1 LLIKKLKLIKVEKFL
16 SYILDLID
24 KYYHQKKINEFL
36 IKLNLKKVIDIGA
49 HKGEFL
55 ENIISIKNRIKVYSF
70 EPQSKI
76 FKDLKK
82 KFKNK
87 KNINLFNLAISNSN
101 KFKKLNINIKTS
113 TSTFSSYNQNSFWK
127 KIKDF
132 LLTGFKN
139 KSIVN
144 SELVLTN
151 SLDSFCKKKK
161 IKNIDLLKIDTEGHE
176 MQVLDGAKKLLKN
189 DIKFVLIEFHLSKI
203 YKDYNSVKIEKIL
216 KMNNFVLLKKF
227 KFPFLLF
234 EDRIYTKKNIIN

>member
-1 LLIKKLKLIKVEKFL
+1 MLIKKLKLIKVEKFL

>member
-1 LLIKKLKLIKVEKFL
+1 MEKFL

-203 YKDYNSVKIEKIL
+203 YKDYNSLKIEKIL

>member
-1 LLIKKLKLIKVEKFL
+1 MEKFL

>member
-1 LLIKKLKLIKVEKFL
+1 MEKFL

-24 KYYHQKKINEFL
+24 KYYHQKRINEFL

-189 DIKFVLIEFHLSKI
+189 DIKFILIEFHLSKI
-203 YKDYNSVKIEKIL
+203 YKDYNSLKIEKIL

>member
-1 LLIKKLKLIKVEKFL
+1 VEKFL

>member
-1 LLIKKLKLIKVEKFL
+1 MEKFL

-36 IKLNLKKVIDIGA
+36 KKINLKKVIDIGA